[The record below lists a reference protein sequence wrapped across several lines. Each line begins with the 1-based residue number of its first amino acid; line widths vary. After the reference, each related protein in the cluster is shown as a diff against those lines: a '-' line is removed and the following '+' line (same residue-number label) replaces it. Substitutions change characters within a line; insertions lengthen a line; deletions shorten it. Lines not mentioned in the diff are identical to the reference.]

1 MPDSWAFDQFKT
13 DITLSNSTTSVNIDK
28 VAVSY
33 KDNGVSNMKITT
45 ENVVK
50 NFLSA
55 LKMSDLFNVK
65 IDYEKDQLVFLQ
77 GPDSIGNYI
86 SLQLKHDVSYDS
98 SASGTLNIVEGEIKG
113 SSLDDLTVDLKVN
126 DDVKAE
132 IKASVKEV
140 VVTINHGSLSFS
152 TQNVADRYLSLIHI

>member
-1 MPDSWAFDQFKT
+1 MDQFKT

-86 SLQLKHDVSYDS
+86 SLQLKHDVSY
-98 SASGTLNIVEGEIKG
+98 
-113 SSLDDLTVDLKVN
+113 
-126 DDVKAE
+126 
-132 IKASVKEV
+132 V
-140 VVTINHGSLSFS
+140 VRQAGL
-152 TQNVADRYLSLIHI
+152 